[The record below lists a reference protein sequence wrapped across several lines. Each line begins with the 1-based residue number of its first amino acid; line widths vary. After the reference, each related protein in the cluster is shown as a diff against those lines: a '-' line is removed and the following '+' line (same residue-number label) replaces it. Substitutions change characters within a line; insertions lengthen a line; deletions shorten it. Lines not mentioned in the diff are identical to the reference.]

1 MNRRTVLK
9 FAKLGSLLAA
19 GIGLSGSVAPKARA
33 ATAKEILAK
42 KKIRMGVIPYPPM
55 TQLDPKTG
63 TFSGLWV
70 DGPKYMFEQMG
81 LEVELVETK
90 WSTFASGLQSDQF
103 DIFVGGSF
111 ATPRRAG
118 AVDFSRPVMYMGH
131 SASIRKQD
139 AARYKTMRDLDKSG
153 ITIATILGS
162 SGHEYLRQNF
172 KNATV
177 RTLDTG
183 DLTAGSLEV
192 LAGRADAAVQD
203 AFKIAQMVTKHPDA
217 LVDLFGSTPFYVL
230 PIAYAV
236 AKGNTEFLQMT
247 NTALEWME
255 SAGKWQE
262 IAEPYKGQLAGV
274 YYIDRTYKAFG

>member
-1 MNRRTVLK
+1 MDRRTLLRA
-9 FAKLGSLLAA
+9 AKLGSVVAA
-19 GIGLSGSVAPKARA
+19 GIGLSKAMPRAEA

-55 TQLDPKTG
+55 TQLDPKTQK
-63 TFSGLWV
+63 FSGLWV
-70 DGPKYMFEQMG
+70 EGPTYMYQQMG

-103 DIFVGGSF
+103 DVFVGGSF
-111 ATPRRAG
+111 ATPRRAA

-131 SASIRKQD
+131 SASIRKED
-139 AARYKTMRDLDKSG
+139 VAKFKAMRDLDKTG
-153 ITIATILGS
+153 VTVATILGS

-203 AFKIAQMVTKHPDA
+203 AFKIAQMVTKHPDK

-230 PIAYAV
+230 PLAYAV

-274 YYIDRTYKAFG
+274 YYIDRVYKAFG

>member
-1 MNRRTVLK
+1 MNRRTILRA
-9 FAKLGSLLAA
+9 AKLGSLLAA
-19 GIGLSGSVAPKARA
+19 GAGLGGMKIPVAAA
-33 ATAKEILAK
+33 ATAKDILSR

-55 TQLDPKTG
+55 TQLDPKTQK
-63 TFSGLWV
+63 FSGLWV
-70 DGPKYMFEQMG
+70 EGPKYMYEQMG
-81 LEVELVETK
+81 LETELVETK

-103 DIFVGGSF
+103 DVFVGGSF
-111 ATPRRAG
+111 ATPRRAA

-131 SASIRKQD
+131 SASIRKED
-139 AARYKTMRDLDKSG
+139 AARFKTMRDLDQSG
-153 ITIATILGS
+153 VTVATILGS

-203 AFKIAQMVTKHPDA
+203 AFKIAQMVNKHPDI
-217 LVDLFGSTPFYVL
+217 LVDLFGATPFYVL
-230 PIAYAV
+230 PLAYAV

-262 IAEPYKGQLAGV
+262 IAQPYKGQLAGV
-274 YYIDRTYKAFG
+274 YYVDRVYKAFG

>member
-1 MNRRTVLK
+1 MDRRTLLRA
-9 FAKLGSLLAA
+9 AKLASVAGAA
-19 GIGLSGSVAPKARA
+19 IGLGKAIPRSEA
-33 ATAKEILAK
+33 ATAKEIVARK
-42 KKIRMGVIPYPPM
+42 KVRLGVIPYPPM

-63 TFSGLWV
+63 KFSGLWV
-70 DGPKYMFEQMG
+70 EGPTYMYQQMG
-81 LEVELVETK
+81 FEVELVETK

-111 ATPRRAG
+111 ATPRRAA

-131 SASIRKQD
+131 SASIRKED
-139 AARYKTMRDLDKSG
+139 STKFKTMRDIDKPG
-153 ITIATILGS
+153 VTVATILGS

-172 KNATV
+172 KNATI

-203 AFKIAQMVTKHPDA
+203 AFKIAQMVTKHPDK

-230 PIAYAV
+230 PLAYAV

-262 IAEPYKGQLAGV
+262 IAAPYQGQLAGV
-274 YYIDRTYKAFG
+274 YYIERTYKAFG

>member
-1 MNRRTVLK
+1 MDRRTVLK
-9 FAKLGSLLAA
+9 LAKFGSLAAA
-19 GIGLSGSVAPKARA
+19 GAGLGKFATSRAHA
-33 ATAKEILAK
+33 ATAKEIQDS

-55 TQLDPKTG
+55 TVRDPKTDK
-63 TFSGLWV
+63 FSGLWV
-70 DGPKYMFEQMG
+70 DGPTYMYQQMG

-103 DIFVGGSF
+103 DVFVGGSF
-111 ATPRRAG
+111 ATPRRAM
-118 AVDFSRPVMYMGH
+118 AIDFSRPVMYMGH
-131 SASIRKQD
+131 SASIHKRD
-139 AARYKTMRDLDKSG
+139 AAKYKTMRDLDKKG
-153 ITIATILGS
+153 ITVATILGS

-172 KNATV
+172 KNAKI

-203 AFKIAQMVTKHPDA
+203 AFKIAQMVTQHPDQ
-217 LVDLFGSTPFYVL
+217 LVDLAGATPFYVL
-230 PIAYAV
+230 PLAYAV
-236 AKGNTEFLQMT
+236 AKGNAELLQMT

-262 IAEPYKGQLAGV
+262 MAEPYKGQLAGV
-274 YYIDRTYKAFG
+274 YYLDRKYITFG

>member
-1 MNRRTVLK
+1 MDRRTLLRA
-9 FAKLGSLLAA
+9 AKLGSVAA
-19 GIGLSGSVAPKARA
+19 AAIGLGKAIPRAEA
-33 ATAKEILAK
+33 ATAKDIMARK
-42 KKIRMGVIPYPPM
+42 KVRMGVIPYPPM

-63 TFSGLWV
+63 KFSGLWV
-70 DGPKYMFEQMG
+70 EGPTYMYQQMG
-81 LEVELVETK
+81 FEVELVETK

-111 ATPRRAG
+111 ATPRRAA

-131 SASIRKQD
+131 SASIRKED
-139 AARYKTMRDLDKSG
+139 SAKYKSMRDLDKAG
-153 ITIATILGS
+153 VTVATILGS

-203 AFKIAQMVTKHPDA
+203 AFKIAQMVTKHSDK

-230 PIAYAV
+230 PLAYAV

-262 IAEPYKGQLAGV
+262 IAAPYKGELAGV
-274 YYIDRTYKAFG
+274 YFLERTYKSFG

>member
-1 MNRRTVLK
+1 MNRRTMLK
-9 FAKLGSLLAA
+9 LAKLGSVVAA
-19 GIGLSGSVAPKARA
+19 GVGLGASIVPKAQA
-33 ATAKEILAK
+33 ATAKDILAR

-63 TFSGLWV
+63 KFSGLWV
-70 DGPKYMFEQMG
+70 EGPTYMYQQMG

-103 DIFVGGSF
+103 DVFVGGSF
-111 ATPRRAG
+111 ATPRRAA

-139 AARYKTMRDLDKSG
+139 SAKYKTMRDLDKAG
-153 ITIATILGS
+153 VTIATILGS

-203 AFKIAQMVTKHPDA
+203 AFKIAQMVTKHPDQ
-217 LVDLFGSTPFYVL
+217 LIDLFGSTPFYVL
-230 PIAYAV
+230 PLAYAV
-236 AKGNTEFLQMT
+236 AKGNAEFLQMT

-262 IAEPYKGQLAGV
+262 IAQPYEGQLAGV
-274 YYIDRTYKAFG
+274 YYVERTYKAFG